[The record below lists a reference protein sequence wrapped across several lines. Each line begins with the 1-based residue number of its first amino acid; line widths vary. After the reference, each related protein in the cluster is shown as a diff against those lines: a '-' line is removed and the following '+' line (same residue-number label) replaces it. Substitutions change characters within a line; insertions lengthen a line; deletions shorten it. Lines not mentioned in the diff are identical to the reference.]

1 MPRVTGPDGR
11 TVFYRIDPAEPRP
24 NDPIADIKS
33 ALLSGKLPKLKVIRM
48 QGAAT
53 RKRRKFYELVRGD
66 GSVWWVKVQAAQ
78 KAQATGC
85 ADGLISLPTCAG
97 DCCTVFRRAD
107 AILLIDEIEGVP
119 QQETAFRLGVDP
131 RAIRARMKRLTAR
144 AIFMD
149 SVERL
154 SDKRR
159 QAALDL
165 FAKPLPVHLIG
176 SPVAGQSIWKAPKRP
191 T

>member
-11 TVFYRIDPAEPRP
+11 TVFYRIDPAKPHP

-33 ALLSGKLPKLKVIRM
+33 ALLSDKLPKLKVIRM
-48 QGAAT
+48 QGATT
-53 RKRRKFYELVRGD
+53 RRRRKFYELVRGD

-85 ADGLISLPTCAG
+85 TDGLISLPTCAG

-119 QQETAFRLGVDP
+119 RHETAAKLGVGLSAVND
-131 RAIRARMKRLTAR
+131 RMKRLTAR
-144 AIFMD
+144 AVFMD

-176 SPVAGQSIWKAPKRP
+176 SPIAHHTTWKVPKRP